1 MSSCLFL
8 LIFPCKICYNID
20 RSIPYRHISFQSA
33 AGHDAAA
40 TGNRSALS
48 EPVRDDT
55 VSICGYEKMKKSK
68 LNLTL
73 PLITTFILMV
83 LVVIYTSAL
92 FYRISVSNI
101 YEVGSDKI
109 SGISASLGN
118 YLDTNRSV
126 LWVTADTVD
135 FMVND
140 RRSSDTIWDYLI
152 LETQRYKSQFDQ
164 NYTGLYGYISGEYLD
179 GLEWIP
185 PDDYDPTEREW
196 YQLAEQED
204 GLVIVPPYVDAQ
216 TGEMVISFCKHLSD
230 RTNVVAIDMYTTH
243 IQEIIEE
250 TSINGK
256 GYGFIVDKN
265 GMVIAHSDSSLNGI
279 NYSQVS
285 GGEDLL
291 RKLEH
296 TGTGRFESLIDGEQC
311 TVFTDAILDQ
321 WHLVIVVGNDELFEA
336 VYSQLAVNVVINML
350 VFILLALFYF
360 FAYRKEEKSRREA
373 EALKTSEQQKAYEA
387 EILRLEKAAADTANK
402 AKGEFLAQM
411 SHEIRTP
418 INAVLG
424 MNEMILRETE
434 DENILDYSRNI
445 QSAGKTLLSLINSIL
460 DFSKIEDGKMEIV
473 PVRYDTAALISNLV
487 NSVAER
493 AKGKGLEFIVN
504 ADPELP
510 CALVGDDVRVTQV
523 ILNLL
528 TNAVKYTEKGTVTL
542 DIRCA
547 ERTDDGVTLAVSVR
561 DTGIGIRKEDM
572 EKLFESFSR
581 LEVTRNRH
589 IEGTGLGMAIVTKLL
604 GLMDS
609 KLNVESVYG
618 EGSVFSFELYQ
629 GIADPAPTG
638 DLTRNTGAADRKKTE
653 YPQYPGARVLVTDDN
668 DMNLKVAGNLL
679 KLFGIHPELA
689 ASGSETVELM
699 HSNVYDIVFLDHMMP
714 KMDGIETLEKLKGDG
729 LVPAGTAMIALT
741 ANAVLGAKE
750 SYLKAGFDDYL
761 SKPISLDELD
771 IKLAKYLH
779 ASADKDKTA
788 AESEVM
794 EFLPD
799 SDEVME
805 FLPGDGTERSGSAF
819 DAEALA
825 AAGIAVQSGLG
836 YCAGD
841 EAFYAEMLTDYADS
855 FEKRMAELDAA
866 EQSGDLKQ
874 YEIHVHALK
883 SASATVGAD
892 DVSALAKSLEEA
904 CRNGDSGYVSSG
916 HKELGELFGSRAE
929 AIRRILNGG

>member
-1 MSSCLFL
+1 
-8 LIFPCKICYNID
+8 
-20 RSIPYRHISFQSA
+20 
-33 AGHDAAA
+33 
-40 TGNRSALS
+40 
-48 EPVRDDT
+48 
-55 VSICGYEKMKKSK
+55 MKKSK

-140 RRSSDTIWDYLI
+140 KRSNKTIWDYLI

-179 GLEWIP
+179 GLEWVP

-196 YQLAEQED
+196 YQLAEQEN
-204 GLVIVPPYVDAQ
+204 GLVIVPPYIDAQ

-230 RTNVVAIDMYTTH
+230 RRNVVAIDMYTTH
-243 IQEIIEE
+243 IQEIIES
-250 TSINGK
+250 TSLNGK

-265 GMVIAHSDSSLNGI
+265 GTVIAHSDHTLNGI
-279 NYSQVS
+279 NFSEVK
-285 GGEDLL
+285 GGDDLL
-291 RKLEH
+291 QKLESS
-296 TGTGRFESLIDGEQC
+296 GTGRFESDIDGRRC
-311 TVFTDAILDQ
+311 TVFTDSILDQ
-321 WHLVIVVGNDELFEA
+321 WHLVIVVGNDELFSD
-336 VYSQLAVNVVINML
+336 VYSQLVINIITNML
-350 VFILLALFYF
+350 VFILIALFYF

-373 EALKTSEQQKAYEA
+373 EALKISEQQKAYEA
-387 EILRLEKAAADTANK
+387 EILRLEKAAADSANK
-402 AKGEFLAQM
+402 AKGDFLAQM

-424 MNEMILRETE
+424 MNEMILRESD

-445 QSAGKTLLSLINSIL
+445 RTAGKTLLSLINSIL
-460 DFSKIEDGKMEIV
+460 DFSKIEDGKMEII
-473 PVRYDTAALISNLV
+473 PARYETASMISNLV
-487 NSVAER
+487 NTVSER
-493 AKGKGLEFIVN
+493 AKGKGLELEVN
-504 ADPELP
+504 ADPKLP
-510 CALVGDDVRVTQV
+510 CELIGDDVRVMQV
-523 ILNLL
+523 IVNLL
-528 TNAVKYTEKGTVTL
+528 TNAVKYTEKGKVTL

-547 ERTDDGVTLAVSVR
+547 ERTDDEAVLAVSVS

-604 GLMDS
+604 ALMDS
-609 KLNVESVYG
+609 KLNVESTYG
-618 EGSVFSFELYQ
+618 EGSVFSFEIRQ
-629 GIADPAPTG
+629 GIADKAPMG
-638 DLTRNTGAADRKKTE
+638 DLEHRADPEDLKSVS

-668 DMNLKVAGNLL
+668 DMNLKVAANLL
-679 KLFGIHPELA
+679 KLFGIRPELA
-689 ASGSETVELM
+689 ASGEKTVELM
-699 HSNVYDIVFLDHMMP
+699 CSNTYDIVFLDHMMP
-714 KMDGIETLEKLKGDG
+714 KMDGIETLGKLNESG
-729 LVPAGTAMIALT
+729 LIPEGTAMIALT

-761 SKPISLDELD
+761 SKPIGLGELSG
-771 IKLAKYLH
+771 KLEKYLPV
-779 ASADKDKTA
+779 SAKADIAGGENEVIEFLPEDD
-788 AESEVM
+788 EVM

-799 SDEVME
+799 S
-805 FLPGDGTERSGSAF
+805 GDAPVSGKSF
-819 DAEALA
+819 DAAALEE
-825 AAGIAVQSGLG
+825 AGIAAGSGLN

-841 EAFYAEMLTDYADS
+841 KDFYLEMLADYAGS
-855 FEKRMAELDAA
+855 CEKRMSELEEALRTEDM
-866 EQSGDLKQ
+866 KQ
-874 YEIHVHALK
+874 YGILVHALK
-883 SASATVGAD
+883 SVSATVGAD
-892 DVSALAKSLEEA
+892 DVSVLARSLEEA
-904 CRNGDSGYVSSG
+904 CKKGDAEYVSA
-916 HKELGELFGSRAE
+916 HHAELGELFRSKAE
-929 AIRRILNGG
+929 AIERVLK